1 METIDTWEL
10 VLTGIAAMLLVLWLR
25 PGIRNAIE
33 RSRQA
38 TERDWG
44 AVLIPLGLVIL
55 FVVLLIALV

>member
-1 METIDTWEL
+1 M

-44 AVLIPLGLVIL
+44 AVLLPLGLVIL

>member
-1 METIDTWEL
+1 VETIETWEM

-38 TERDWG
+38 TEQDWG
-44 AVLIPLGLVIL
+44 AMLLPLGLVIL
-55 FVVLLIALV
+55 FVVLLLALV

>member
-1 METIDTWEL
+1 VETIETWEM

-44 AVLIPLGLVIL
+44 AMLLPLGLVIL
-55 FVVLLIALV
+55 FVVLLLALV

>member
-1 METIDTWEL
+1 METMETWEM

-38 TERDWG
+38 AERDWG
-44 AVLIPLGLVIL
+44 AVLLPLGLVIL